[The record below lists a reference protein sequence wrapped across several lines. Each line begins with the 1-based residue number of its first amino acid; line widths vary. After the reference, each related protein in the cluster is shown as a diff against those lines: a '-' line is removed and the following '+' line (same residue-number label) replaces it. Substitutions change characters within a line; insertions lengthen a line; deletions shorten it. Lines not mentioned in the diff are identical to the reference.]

1 MPSAAAWHGRVSAM
15 GTEQEQDDMLP
26 LRQAA
31 EGDEAA
37 FAVIVRRM
45 APVTRTLT
53 ARYAAP
59 GIEYEDLSQECM
71 LGLLAAVRSYRE
83 GCGTTFTTYAVT
95 CMRNRL
101 VSFLRRSGKRLQ
113 LEQPLDSEDELPDTA
128 ETDPMLQVQRQEE
141 EAQLAAL
148 LRQRLTPLEY
158 RVLLSRLSDRSYRET
173 AERLGISVRS
183 VDNAVQRLRRKL
195 SAWR

>member
-1 MPSAAAWHGRVSAM
+1 M
-15 GTEQEQDDMLP
+15 GTEQQQDDMLP

-59 GIEYEDLSQECM
+59 GIEREDLSQECM
-71 LGLLAAVRSYRE
+71 LGLLTAVRSYRE
-83 GCGTTFTTYAVT
+83 GCGATFTTYAVT

-101 VSFLRRSGKRLQ
+101 ISFLRRSGDRLQ

-141 EAQLAAL
+141 AAQLAAR

-195 SAWR
+195 SARR

>member
-1 MPSAAAWHGRVSAM
+1 MPSAAAWHGRVNAM

-83 GCGTTFTTYAVT
+83 GCGTAFTTYAVT

-141 EAQLAAL
+141 EAQLAAR

-195 SAWR
+195 SARR

>member
-1 MPSAAAWHGRVSAM
+1 M

-45 APVTRTLT
+45 APVTRMLT
-53 ARYAAP
+53 ARFAAP
-59 GIEYEDLSQECM
+59 GIEREDLSQECM

-83 GCGTTFTTYAVT
+83 GCGATFTTYAVT
-95 CMRNRL
+95 CM
-101 VSFLRRSGKRLQ
+101 
-113 LEQPLDSEDELPDTA
+113 
-128 ETDPMLQVQRQEE
+128 LQVQRQEE
-141 EAQLAAL
+141 AAQLAAR

-195 SAWR
+195 SARR

>member
-1 MPSAAAWHGRVSAM
+1 
-15 GTEQEQDDMLP
+15 
-26 LRQAA
+26 
-31 EGDEAA
+31 
-37 FAVIVRRM
+37 
-45 APVTRTLT
+45 
-53 ARYAAP
+53 
-59 GIEYEDLSQECM
+59 
-71 LGLLAAVRSYRE
+71 
-83 GCGTTFTTYAVT
+83 
-95 CMRNRL
+95 MRNRL

-195 SAWR
+195 SARR